1 VTGSLAFGALAR
13 IVFFAARGEG
23 KGGGEGERLFVRVKV
38 NIGKDGGGFRYSLEQ
53 APLADDPEISASGIA
68 WGAAVEG
75 SAGDLLAKLEG
86 LEPGK
91 GDSPALIEAK
101 GLLLDMLTAGPMP
114 QKELKA
120 EAEGVGISWASV
132 LRAKKTLGVQSEKAP
147 GDGPWRWR
155 LPERSP

>member
-1 VTGSLAFGALAR
+1 
-13 IVFFAARGEG
+13 
-23 KGGGEGERLFVRVKV
+23 
-38 NIGKDGGGFRYSLEQ
+38 
-53 APLADDPEISASGIA
+53 
-68 WGAAVEG
+68 
-75 SAGDLLAKLEG
+75 
-86 LEPGK
+86 
-91 GDSPALIEAK
+91 
-101 GLLLDMLTAGPMP
+101 MP